1 MLSPFKKQKGVTEQT
16 KKLDLNKDIKLEL
29 KAESRAVVAVK
40 KRLLETKRKSMSYL
54 KNKRNVKEQ
63 TRSHESLKTSKA
75 KQTLEL

>member
-40 KRLLETKRKSMSYL
+40 KRLPET
-54 KNKRNVKEQ
+54 
-63 TRSHESLKTSKA
+63 
-75 KQTLEL
+75 